1 MRTLGAGQILLR
13 RALRWELVATGALAG
28 CAAALCS
35 EGVMWLLM
43 QLWSELA
50 WQPHYLLWLV
60 LPLLG
65 VGLVLLAAYGPMQR
79 LLGAVLARRLRQS

>member
-1 MRTLGAGQILLR
+1 
-13 RALRWELVATGALAG
+13 
-28 CAAALCS
+28 
-35 EGVMWLLM
+35 MWLLM

>member
-28 CAAALCS
+28 FAAALCC

-50 WQPHYLLWLV
+50 WQPHYELWLA

-79 LLGAVLARRLRQS
+79 LLGAVLARRLRYA

>member
-1 MRTLGAGQILLR
+1 MFADAEIWGDV
-13 RALRWELVATGALAG
+13 LVATGALAG
-28 CAAALCS
+28 FAAALCC

-50 WQPHYLLWLV
+50 WQPHYELWLA

-79 LLGAVLARRLRQS
+79 LLGAVLARRLRYA